1 MHGKGSSRSKI
12 SNLAFEPNLSKMKS
26 QPGDLCPPEGHG
38 AIVELNVRHLGLGL
52 RLDVGVAWQGVGD
65 GLAESLLGGR
75 CGAGDYVL
83 SHSQRC
89 SYSYATYSKTHRC
102 LTGTPPDMTSIV
114 SNPCVC
120 TRSLDVHRDIADR
133 GQCFGLRP
141 KNGRLPRNNS

>member
-89 SYSYATYSKTHRC
+89 SYSYATYSKTHRW
-102 LTGTPPDMTSIV
+102 LTGTPPDRRYNKHSIEPLCMY
-114 SNPCVC
+114 S
-120 TRSLDVHRDIADR
+120 IA
-133 GQCFGLRP
+133 
-141 KNGRLPRNNS
+141 